1 MFLSYSSSHDFRS
14 ATVHLLNGSLS
25 QSCGWKSDWF
35 VFTIRL
41 KELYTKYKMKAYEED
56 SPALETL

>member
-1 MFLSYSSSHDFRS
+1 MFLSYSSSHDFRL

-25 QSCGWKSDWF
+25 QSRGWKSDWF

-41 KELYTKYKMKAYEED
+41 FEKNLKQNDEAYEED
-56 SPALETL
+56 SPALETE

>member
-1 MFLSYSSSHDFRS
+1 MVKVNKWYFFFLTTMFLSYSSSHDFPS

-25 QSCGWKSDWF
+25 QSRGWMSDWF

-41 KELYTKYKMKAYEED
+41 KELYT
-56 SPALETL
+56 

>member
-1 MFLSYSSSHDFRS
+1 MFMSYSSSHDFRL

-25 QSCGWKSDWF
+25 QSRGWMSDWF

-41 KELYTKYKMKAYEED
+41 KELYT
-56 SPALETL
+56 

>member
-1 MFLSYSSSHDFRS
+1 MFLSYSSSYDIRS
-14 ATVHLLNGSLS
+14 TTVHLLNESLS
-25 QSCGWKSDWF
+25 QSRGWMSDWF

-41 KELYTKYKMKAYEED
+41 KELYTKYKMKAYEKD

>member
-1 MFLSYSSSHDFRS
+1 MFLSYSSSHDFRL

-25 QSCGWKSDWF
+25 QSRGWMSDWF

-41 KELYTKYKMKAYEED
+41 FEKNLIQNDE
-56 SPALETL
+56 SI